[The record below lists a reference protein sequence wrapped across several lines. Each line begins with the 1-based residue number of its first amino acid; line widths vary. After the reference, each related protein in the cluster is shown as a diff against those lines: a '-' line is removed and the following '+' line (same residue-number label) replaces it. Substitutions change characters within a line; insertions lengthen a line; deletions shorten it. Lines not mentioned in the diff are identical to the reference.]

1 MFYPLQPLT
10 SAVLGIFFLHEVIT
24 WNFVVGGLLIC
35 AGVLITVLF
44 TAGKKQQREV
54 TGGVKQKE
62 KLE

>member
-1 MFYPLQPLT
+1 MPLT
-10 SAVLGIFFLHEVIT
+10 SAVLGIFFLHEVIYVEL
-24 WNFVVGGLLIC
+24 VVGGLLIC

-44 TAGKKQQREV
+44 TAGKSSKEEV